1 MKENY
6 EVLEDKYIELLL
18 KRCLNFD
25 KSKSLFLS
33 YDKVNKR
40 FADKVISYAKNMGV
54 LDIGIDCEDIYER
67 HEKLKNIKLE
77 DIEKDSYFDKSN
89 WDIYAKKDASF
100 LMLESEFP
108 GVMDDIDPKKI
119 AKAKFTNRKTR
130 ELFREKELKNEIPW
144 CIAAIPNQVWADKIF
159 KNDPNSLEKLY
170 DVIFKMCMVDTLDP
184 ILSWNN
190 YIKEVDIKI
199 RKLNDLKIT
208 KLHYTNSLGTDL
220 YIEMPEYV
228 IWRGVGSG
236 SEKNMIVNMPS
247 YEIFSS
253 PNYLKTEGIVYS
265 SKPLFYGGA
274 VVNDF
279 YLKFK
284 EGKVV
289 DFNAK
294 EGYEILK
301 GIIES
306 DSNSCYLGEVALV
319 DYDSPISNTKL
330 VFGTTLFD
338 ENASCHLA
346 LGEAFSD
353 TIPDGSNMSR
363 EELLKNGL
371 NVSSNHVDF
380 MIGTSDLVI
389 EAETKDGL
397 IKLFDKGN
405 FTI

>member
-1 MKENY
+1 MKENI
-6 EVLEDKYIELLL
+6 EILEDKYIELLL
-18 KRCLNFD
+18 KRCLNFE
-25 KSKSLFLS
+25 KSKSLFLN

-40 FADKVISYAKNMGV
+40 FADKVIAYAKSMGV
-54 LDIGIDCEDIYER
+54 LDIGIDCEDIYAR

-89 WDIYAKKDASF
+89 WDLYAKKDASF

-108 GVMDDIDPKKI
+108 GVMDDIEPKKI
-119 AKAKFTNRKTR
+119 AKAKFVNRKTR
-130 ELFREKELKNEIPW
+130 ELFREKELRNEIPW
-144 CIAAIPNQVWADKIF
+144 CIAAIPNQVWADNIF
-159 KNDPNSLEKLY
+159 KDDPNSLEKLY

-184 ILSWNN
+184 IASWDN
-190 YIKEVDIKI
+190 YIKEVNIKI
-199 RKLNDLKIT
+199 KKLNDLKIT
-208 KLHYTNSLGTDL
+208 KLHYKNSLGTDL
-220 YIEMPEYV
+220 YIEMPKDAV
-228 IWRGVGSG
+228 FLGVGSG
-236 SEKNMIVNMPS
+236 TEENMIVNMPS

-289 DFNAK
+289 DFDAK

-353 TIPDGSNMSR
+353 TILNGKDMAK
-363 EELLKNGL
+363 EELLNHGL

-397 IKLFDKGN
+397 IKLFDNGN

>member
-1 MKENY
+1 MKENI
-6 EVLEDKYIELLL
+6 EILEDKYIELLL
-18 KRCLNFD
+18 KRCLNFE

-40 FADKVISYAKNMGV
+40 FADKVIAYAKSMGV
-54 LDIGIDCEDIYER
+54 LDIGIDCEDIYAR

-89 WDIYAKKDASF
+89 WDLYAKKDASF

-119 AKAKFTNRKTR
+119 AKAKFVNRKTR
-130 ELFREKELKNEIPW
+130 ELFREKELRNEISW
-144 CIAAIPNQVWADKIF
+144 CIAAIPNQVWADNIF
-159 KNDPNSLEKLY
+159 KDDPNSLEKLY

-184 ILSWNN
+184 IASWDN
-190 YIKEVDIKI
+190 YIKEVNIKI
-199 RKLNDLKIT
+199 KKLNDLKIT
-208 KLHYTNSLGTDL
+208 KLHYKNSQGTDL
-220 YIEMPEYV
+220 YIEMPKDAV
-228 IWRGVGSG
+228 FLGVGSG
-236 SEKNMIVNMPS
+236 TEENMIVNMPS

-289 DFNAK
+289 DFDAK

-353 TIPDGSNMSR
+353 TILNGKDMAK
-363 EELLKNGL
+363 EELLNHGL

-397 IKLFDKGN
+397 IKLFDNGN

>member
-1 MKENY
+1 MKEKR
-6 EVLEDKYIELLL
+6 EILEDKYIELLL

-33 YDKVNKR
+33 YDKVNKS
-40 FADKVISYAKNMGV
+40 FADKVIAYAKNMGV

-77 DIEKDSYFDKSN
+77 DIEKDAYFDKSN
-89 WDIYAKKDASF
+89 WDLYAKKDASF

-119 AKAKFTNRKTR
+119 AKAKFVNRKTR

-144 CIAAIPNQVWADKIF
+144 CIAAIPNQVWADNIF

-184 ILSWNN
+184 IASWDN
-190 YIKEVDIKI
+190 YIKKVDTKIK
-199 RKLNDLKIT
+199 KLNDLKIT
-208 KLHYTNSLGTDL
+208 RLHYSNSLGTDL
-220 YIEMPEYV
+220 YLEMPEHV

-236 SEKNMIVNMPS
+236 NEKNMIVNMPS

-284 EGKVV
+284 EGKVI

-353 TIPDGSNMSR
+353 TIPNGSNMSK
-363 EELLKNGL
+363 EELLSQGL

-380 MIGTSDLVI
+380 MIGTSDMVI

-397 IKLFDKGN
+397 IKLFDNGN